1 MTTSEQVYRLIQRQT
16 RNAAR
21 ADGTRPNVE
30 EQFTRHALESF
41 LERLTRT
48 RHADSFVLKGGVLLA
63 AYGLRRPTKDID
75 AEALDIPVTPEHLA
89 SVVIDVAAVAA
100 GDGVVFDPATT
111 RIERIRDLADYPG
124 IRVHV
129 HAQLHTWHRVIG
141 WDVSTG
147 DAIVPAPRVVLL
159 PRVLGEDLRIVGYAP
174 ETVVAE
180 KTVTILERGT
190 TSTRWRDYVDI
201 VAMMDRYP
209 VDPGELVSALNA
221 VAKARRVQLRPI
233 RAVVEGY
240 GAVAQRKWAA
250 WLNKTGLT
258 GVAHSDLDR
267 QLEHVADLVDPY
279 LQPTS

>member
-30 EQFTRHALESF
+30 EQLTRHALESF

-100 GDGVVFDPATT
+100 DDGVVFDPATT

-129 HAQLHTWHRVIG
+129 HAQLHSWQRVIG

-159 PRVLGEDLRIVGYAP
+159 PRVLGEDLRIVG
-174 ETVVAE
+174 V
-180 KTVTILERGT
+180 
-190 TSTRWRDYVDI
+190 
-201 VAMMDRYP
+201 
-209 VDPGELVSALNA
+209 
-221 VAKARRVQLRPI
+221 
-233 RAVVEGY
+233 RAGDGGC